1 MSIEFP
7 VMRFTSI
14 GEALILVVISGLV
27 IVTIQTA
34 CPVFAEFNPAG
45 WKFYRAVQIPP
56 SIPKGLVAIGL
67 ESSVIQECL
76 PNMADLRMTDSDGSE
91 VPLLIELPSTVEEP
105 ASLKARVFRIVKRPG
120 EWTDIWIDKTAK
132 VLSCG
137 IKIQT
142 TSKDFLRKVEIR
154 GSDNDRD
161 AYVIRLDGLIA
172 HMSAPANLSS
182 LDIRHPLNNFQYI
195 QVRILDEGRPSL
207 NIGGVVCHHPSSR
220 THPMVPVNARIINS
234 RSGRADGSRT
244 LIADLGKVRF
254 PVVSLAIS
262 SPAKEFIAPVTIAG
276 SHKPG
281 AHTWDKIYDGTFFRI
296 HKGNVVKE
304 RLQANFRPITYRY
317 VKLEM
322 LSGTPVSLVI
332 DNISVSAAIPV
343 AIFQHKPGRNYVLY
357 YGNPKASA
365 RPPYTGPIPSDPA
378 AILAA
383 SPKIKLGRV
392 QRYIAPAVTRVAVT
406 PQKQRSTIPS
416 GVRSIVGVVLLLVGL
431 LLLFNMMLRSRSR
444 SKRSGHRFSVK

>member
-1 MSIEFP
+1 MSSEHP

-14 GEALILVVISGLV
+14 GEALIRVIISSLI
-27 IVTIQTA
+27 IVTVQKER
-34 CPVFAEFNPAG
+34 PLFAEFNPAG
-45 WKFYRAVQIPP
+45 WKFYRAVEVPP
-56 SIPKGLVAIGL
+56 SIPKGFVAVGL

-76 PNMADLRMTDSDGSE
+76 PDMADLRMAASDGSE
-91 VPLLIELPSTVEEP
+91 VPLLIELPSTTEEP
-105 ASLKARVFRIVKRPG
+105 AALKARVFRIVKRPG
-120 EWTDIWIDKTAK
+120 EWTDVWIDKTAK

-161 AYVIRLDGLIA
+161 TYVIRLDGLIA
-172 HMSAPANLSS
+172 RKSAPVNFSS

-220 THPMVPVNARIINS
+220 TNPMVPVKARIINS
-234 RSGRADGSRT
+234 RSSRTDGSLT
-244 LIADLGKVRF
+244 MVADLGKVRF

-262 SPAKEFIAPVTIAG
+262 STAKEFITQVTITG
-276 SHKPG
+276 SHMPG
-281 AHTWDKIYDGTFFRI
+281 AHTWGKVYKGTFFRI

-322 LSGTPVSLVI
+322 SSGTPVSLVV
-332 DNISVSAAIPV
+332 DNIRVSTAVPM

-365 RPPYTGPIPSDPA
+365 RPIITGPTPTDPA

-383 SPKIKLGRV
+383 SSNIKLGRV
-392 QRYIAPAVTRVAVT
+392 KNYIAPAATREAVT
-406 PQKQRSTIPS
+406 PQKQRLTIPS
-416 GVRSIVGVVLLLVGL
+416 GVRSVAGVVLLLAGL
-431 LLLFNMMLRSRSR
+431 LLLFNIMLRSRSR
-444 SKRSGHRFSVK
+444 RKRSGNRFSVK